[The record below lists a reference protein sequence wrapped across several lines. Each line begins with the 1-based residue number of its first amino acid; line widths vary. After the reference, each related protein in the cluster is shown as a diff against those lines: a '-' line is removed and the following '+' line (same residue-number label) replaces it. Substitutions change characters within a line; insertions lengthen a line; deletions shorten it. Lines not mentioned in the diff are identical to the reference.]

1 MLVVSGP
8 TGSADVCKCVCC
20 VGSVTP
26 STHVKLSETMF
37 GEVLD
42 FLCTGSDATAPV
54 VSDIVLD

>member
-1 MLVVSGP
+1 MLEVSGR
-8 TGSADVCKCVCC
+8 TGSADVCKCVGC

-26 STHVKLSETMF
+26 LTHVKLSETMF

-42 FLCTGSDATAPV
+42 FLCTGSDATVPV